1 MVINMN
7 RIVLEIKIIIN
18 KFRHR
23 FNSDIGRTK
32 VDDDGYVQ

>member
-7 RIVLEIKIIIN
+7 RIVLEIRIIIN
-18 KFRHR
+18 KLRHR

>member
-1 MVINMN
+1 MN
-7 RIVLEIKIIIN
+7 RIVLEIRIIIN
-18 KFRHR
+18 KLRHR